1 MNLSELR
8 QKYPDYNDMSDQEFA
23 DAFHGKFYS
32 DIPKE
37 EFYGKIG
44 FSSKTSVEKPKESK
58 RKTTALEDIK
68 LGLFNATKTAG
79 LGFGGLV
86 APLLPDNQGDAFLD
100 KLHGGVAAM
109 EAWANPKMA
118 EQTFGGKLL
127 GNVATIPA
135 QFAAMPFSSGV
146 KGQDFLDKGESLPRA
161 LAAVAIDTVGNV
173 FGAAMPG
180 LGSSLPMKA
189 TTTFGGNALQEFV
202 STSLTQSVAKNKETK
217 EAYKPTFEDAV
228 LAGVTGLP
236 MLAIPSGKKKKVADM
251 PSDKAKAVEADL
263 TPSESIPK
271 PPETIYTDS
280 NGVSRSAPP
289 DAGELAARAAQ
300 AKAAE
305 AAGPSPFEQEARRW
319 AESNAADEAT
329 VARLEAT
336 LAKRNQSRPT
346 MNIDSEG
353 ALRSPEELQ
362 AANISDAQ
370 TSSMQRQQAAQAA
383 IEARQAQMEFDVKR
397 QTALEQQ
404 AAMRARQESAPT
416 GYSDYVANRNVEDAT
431 RSAEQLQRL
440 NEQLPEG
447 GYKAQQSIV
456 EDFGSND
463 PMERMPNMRV
473 DENGMPIRADLSME
487 LQNLENPLQRNLWG
501 DELGPALDQTRSL
514 TDAIDSMPAGK
525 ERDAAIRMLSGT
537 STPRRV
543 VPRKQRGAID
553 ASVFEDLYNFG
564 KSVIRGGNGK
574 LLPLYHGSE
583 AEFHNIKASRE
594 GGALGNGVYLAVRPE
609 YASSYAEGNG
619 GNVHQVY
626 VDIRK
631 PLVIKGPGD
640 PMVNALV
647 SLGKT
652 REQATAIVEKAYDE
666 KGYITNEVKTLAQR
680 AGYDGIVQ
688 YRGEVPS
695 EVVAFAPHQVKS
707 ALSPDAKKLGYQ
719 VAGKKFEPM
728 DYAGDWEPDGAY
740 DSAYRPVP
748 ASQRGGIDLQGVIEG
763 ARDLLNKLPGIKPND
778 PEALAAKATAD
789 NIAKKARVNAILGS
803 ESGYLE
809 NVTTPEAVIAL
820 APNAKDI
827 PRSAA
832 IGGKL
837 VTPGINALAVKHP
850 NPLVKFMRAQ
860 TREVFVKTD
869 ALVEQYITGRGGIG
883 ATIREMSN
891 KEKAEVVQLLQLGD
905 RKQTKITSELM
916 DKHGYSDAQKEFV
929 RKFYEMDA
937 EKLRVWNEKRAQA
950 GMEPVAAREG
960 HVPGIFRGDYKQL
973 VLNAEGKPLGVI
985 AVDFKWQLKA
995 AQEAMSKKFPDAKY
1009 TPVKRSS
1016 LGGSSGRTGE
1026 FGAMQEV
1033 LTMLAEKDPSFREV
1047 QDLIS
1052 AAIAENSDKAY
1063 GAAQHALRKKGIV
1076 GNEGNKPWL
1085 DAEQNGADFIKSYL
1099 QHWEDQMISHAA
1111 LPVEKQVRALME
1123 NEALDS
1129 MPNAKDYVDDYLK
1142 GMTGRSVG
1150 ETGRALNTIL
1160 DAPQRLFGVGPS
1172 GTRAMVHQFNK
1183 RMGQYSMGFGNWL
1196 FSVTQWLQVAQTG
1209 VPEITSAAKQLGVSQ
1224 AAVIPAMAK
1233 AVKDWMAAGTGETKG
1248 DFATSMKEARE
1259 RGLLT
1264 FSEFTDVNK
1273 ITQNK
1278 YSRAADR
1285 VIDFNRA
1292 ELGENP
1298 TRPLV
1303 FFTAVNVLKEAGL
1316 TGKQLYDA
1324 AYNVTQAGMFDY
1336 RMNERPAM
1344 YQKMGLAGTLAGGL
1358 QTFKHGYM
1366 NQMQRMISNG
1376 GKDPVSAAYAATALL
1391 AYAGIGGM
1399 PFYQE
1404 ADSMFKHITG
1414 KFGKEQTIS
1423 EYALKEVPRW
1433 LEKGVISDVTNVN
1446 MQSRLSSADVLP
1458 NSPIEA
1464 LSPYFSSIGR
1474 MGAAAKDV
1482 LSFNDQLAWKN
1493 MGVTMTPQG
1502 PLKGLAEKSLLTDD
1516 EGYVL
1521 NREGLR
1527 GNTRTQWDKD
1537 VRTFSGGR
1545 SLDEAMTGENQYNS
1559 GQRLKN
1565 YRDKQKSIIEQIQRK
1580 YVQGELT
1587 TEDMQGFAKKY
1598 TEAKGDPKQLATQLI
1613 TFAKTAK
1620 LDKQQRLQGIPK
1632 SGNLSSLYKFQE
1644 YQDDVVKP

>member
-1 MNLSELR
+1 MAIDFKVDFQPE
-8 QKYPDYNDMSDQEFA
+8 PDNKLDFQLDFQPEEDQ
-23 DAFHGKFYS
+23 
-32 DIPKE
+32 PK
-37 EFYGKIG
+37 K
-44 FSSKTSVEKPKESK
+44 SKK
-58 RKTTALEDIK
+58 KTTALEDIK

-109 EAWANPKMA
+109 EAWANPNMA
-118 EQTFGGKLL
+118 EQNFGGKLL
-127 GNVATIPA
+127 GNVATLPA
-135 QFAAMPFSSGV
+135 QFAAMPFSPVST
-146 KGQDFLDKGESLPRA
+146 GQDFLDKGESLPRA
-161 LAAVAIDTVGNV
+161 QAAGAIDTVGNV

-180 LGSSLPMKA
+180 LGSSLPMKTA
-189 TTTFGGNALQEFV
+189 TTFGGNALQEFV
-202 STSLTQSVAKNKETK
+202 SKSLTQSVAKNEETK

-236 MLAIPSGKKKKVADM
+236 MLAIPSGKKKKVADI
-251 PSDKAKAVEADL
+251 PSDKAKAVEADMA
-263 TPSESIPK
+263 PAKPVEIPTQLELPLENSAQQVAEMQARSGAQTDLFAPANQEVQGRI
-271 PPETIYTDS
+271 PP
-280 NGVSRSAPP
+280 VSQDRVRAPIP
-289 DAGELAARAAQ
+289 DEAQGHLPFDTSLDEVARTQRAADPQ
-300 AKAAE
+300 LDLFSNERPSDVPYNAVE
-305 AAGPSPFEQEARRW
+305 AQQRA
-319 AESNAADEAT
+319 
-329 VARLEAT
+329 
-336 LAKRNQSRPT
+336 QSV
-346 MNIDSEG
+346 D
-353 ALRSPEELQ
+353 
-362 AANISDAQ
+362 
-370 TSSMQRQQAAQAA
+370 
-383 IEARQAQMEFDVKR
+383 
-397 QTALEQQ
+397 
-404 AAMRARQESAPT
+404 
-416 GYSDYVANRNVEDAT
+416 
-431 RSAEQLQRL
+431 QLQRL
-440 NEQLPEG
+440 NRDG
-447 GYKAQQSIV
+447 TQQHIV
-456 EDFGSND
+456 EDFGNND

-473 DENGMPIRADLSME
+473 DENGMPIRSDLSME
-487 LQNLENPLQRNLWG
+487 LQNLENPLQRNMWG

-514 TDAIDSMPAGK
+514 TDAIDSMPPGK

-537 STPRRV
+537 GTPKRV
-543 VPRKQRGAID
+543 VPRKQRGALD
-553 ASVFEDLYNFG
+553 ATVFEDLYNFG

-652 REQATAIVEKAYDE
+652 KEQATRIVEKAYDE

-688 YRGEVPS
+688 YRGEMPS

-728 DYAGDWEPDGAY
+728 DYAGDWEPDGSY

-748 ASQRGGIDLQGVIEG
+748 ASQRGGIDLQGVIDG

-789 NIAKKARVNAILGS
+789 NIAKKARVNAILSS

-832 IGGKL
+832 IGGKT

-905 RKQTKITSELM
+905 RKQTKITSKLM
-916 DKHGYSDAQKEFV
+916 DKHGYSDVQKEFV

-1150 ETGRALNTIL
+1150 ETGKALNVIL
-1160 DAPQRLFGVGPS
+1160 DAPAKTFGVGPS

-1278 YSRAADR
+1278 YSSMADK

-1404 ADSMFKHITG
+1404 ADSMFKYITG

-1565 YRDKQKSIIEQIQRK
+1565 YRDKQKSIMEQIQRK
-1580 YVQGELT
+1580 YVQGTLT

-1598 TEAKGDPKQLATQLI
+1598 TEAKGDPKQLVNQLI
-1613 TFAKTAK
+1613 TFAKTTK
-1620 LDKQQRLQGIPK
+1620 LDKQQRMQGIPK

-1644 YQDDVVKP
+1644 FQDDVVKP

>member
-37 EFYGKIG
+37 EFYSKIG
-44 FSSKTSVEKPKESK
+44 FSNTAPVEKPKEIGPTK
-58 RKTTALEDIK
+58 KAW
-68 LGLFNATKTAG
+68 NAISSIPFGTVDDFINSTKGIGAA
-79 LGFGGLV
+79 V
-86 APLLPDNQGDAFLD
+86 GDFASGIM
-100 KLHGGVAAM
+100 K
-109 EAWANPKMA
+109 
-118 EQTFGGKLL
+118 
-127 GNVATIPA
+127 IPTSA
-135 QFAAMPFSSGV
+135 
-146 KGQDFLDKGESLPRA
+146 A
-161 LAAVAIDTVGNV
+161 LAVGQKVVSPSTNLQQNFENAQGAIEET
-173 FGAAMPG
+173 FP
-180 LGSSLPMKA
+180 S
-189 TTTFGGNALQEFV
+189 FGGNLQDNIGYDVPMYPFEKYGEGIGY
-202 STSLTQSVAKNKETK
+202 VAKKAGNALGPDVEGAINIGANFLPIPLVGKAYNKLTK
-217 EAYKPTFEDAV
+217 
-228 LAGVTGLP
+228 
-236 MLAIPSGKKKKVADM
+236 
-251 PSDKAKAVEADL
+251 PSDKAKPTPRNVTAVEADL

-271 PPETIYTDS
+271 PPQTFYTDS

-300 AKAAE
+300 
-305 AAGPSPFEQEARRW
+305 EQ
-319 AESNAADEAT
+319 
-329 VARLEAT
+329 
-336 LAKRNQSRPT
+336 
-346 MNIDSEG
+346 
-353 ALRSPEELQ
+353 
-362 AANISDAQ
+362 
-370 TSSMQRQQAAQAA
+370 
-383 IEARQAQMEFDVKR
+383 ARQAQYRGQMELPLENSAQQVAEMQARSGAQPDLFAPANQEVQGRLPPVSQDSVRAPIPDEAQGHLPFDTSLDEVAR
-397 QTALEQQ
+397 TQRAADPQLDLFSNERPSDVPYNALEAQQ
-404 AAMRARQESAPT
+404 RAQSV
-416 GYSDYVANRNVEDAT
+416 D
-431 RSAEQLQRL
+431 QLQRL
-440 NEQLPEG
+440 NRDG
-447 GYKAQQSIV
+447 TQQHIV
-456 EDFGSND
+456 EDFGNND
-463 PMERMPNMRV
+463 TMERMPNMRV

-487 LQNLENPLQRNLWG
+487 LQNLENPLQRNMWG

-514 TDAIDSMPAGK
+514 TDAIDSMPMGK

-537 STPRRV
+537 GTPKRV
-543 VPRKQRGAID
+543 VPRAQRGAID

-950 GMEPVAAREG
+950 GMEPVATREG

-1565 YRDKQKSIIEQIQRK
+1565 YRDKQKSIMEQIQRK

>member
-37 EFYGKIG
+37 DFYSKIG
-44 FSSKTSVEKPKESK
+44 YSTKPKEKSLHPLDNPVAGAGE
-58 RKTTALEDIK
+58 TALSMLTGAFAMPVAGLTGLVNGGDADKVRSTQEALTYAPRGEQGKKYAENISDLFALPIK
-68 LGLFNATKTAG
+68 YAGKGADALGMGELGYSLATAG
-79 LGFGGLV
+79 TE
-86 APLLPDNQGDAFLD
+86 
-100 KLHGGVAAM
+100 AAM
-109 EAWANPKMA
+109 N
-118 EQTFGGKLL
+118 
-127 GNVATIPA
+127 
-135 QFAAMPFSSGV
+135 
-146 KGQDFLDKGESLPRA
+146 FLP
-161 LAAVAIDTVGNV
+161 I
-173 FGAAMPG
+173 GAAAKGAKG
-180 LGSSLPMKA
+180 LLKGKGKA
-189 TTTFGGNALQEFV
+189 T
-202 STSLTQSVAKNKETK
+202 
-217 EAYKPTFEDAV
+217 PTPR
-228 LAGVTGLP
+228 T
-236 MLAIPSGKKKKVADM
+236 IS
-251 PSDKAKAVEADL
+251 AVEADMA
-263 TPSESIPK
+263 PAKPVEIP
-271 PPETIYTDS
+271 
-280 NGVSRSAPP
+280 AQL
-289 DAGELAARAAQ
+289 ELPLENSVQQVAEMQARAGAQ
-300 AKAAE
+300 PDLFAPANQEVQGHLPPVSQNSVRAPIPDE
-305 AAGPSPFEQEARRW
+305 AQGHLPFDTSLDEVARTQR
-319 AESNAADEAT
+319 AADPQLDLFSNERPSDVSYNAVEAQQR
-329 VARLEAT
+329 A
-336 LAKRNQSRPT
+336 QS
-346 MNIDSEG
+346 
-353 ALRSPEELQ
+353 
-362 AANISDAQ
+362 
-370 TSSMQRQQAAQAA
+370 
-383 IEARQAQMEFDVKR
+383 V
-397 QTALEQQ
+397 
-404 AAMRARQESAPT
+404 
-416 GYSDYVANRNVEDAT
+416 
-431 RSAEQLQRL
+431 EQLQRL
-440 NEQLPEG
+440 NRDG
-447 GYKAQQSIV
+447 TQQHIV
-456 EDFGSND
+456 EDFGNND
-463 PMERMPNMRV
+463 PMERMPNMRI

-487 LQNLENPLQRNLWG
+487 LQNLENPLQRNMWG

-514 TDAIDSMPAGK
+514 TDAIDSMPMGK

-537 STPRRV
+537 GTPKRV
-543 VPRKQRGAID
+543 VPRGQRGAID
-553 ASVFEDLYNFG
+553 ADIIDSLYNFG
-564 KSVIRGGNGK
+564 RSVIRSAEGK
-574 LLPLYHGSE
+574 LMPVYHGTTKE
-583 AEFHNIKASRE
+583 INGDFKTVKGFKQFYNDK
-594 GGALGNGVYLAVRPE
+594 GGVTQDGWILSPERAYPGDLGTWFSSSPRGTDTFAGARTGV
-609 YASSYAEGNG
+609 SG
-619 GNVHQVY
+619 GNVHQSYLNLENPKTFKTHEDFIDWFQAQSKNGESANKVRR
-626 VDIRK
+626 D
-631 PLVIKGPGD
+631 LIKQGF
-640 PMVNALV
+640 
-647 SLGKT
+647 
-652 REQATAIVEKAYDE
+652 
-666 KGYITNEVKTLAQR
+666 
-680 AGYDGIVQ
+680 DGIAIKESHTDGGGQ
-688 YRGEVPS
+688 RS
-695 EVVAFAPHQVKS
+695 DFVAFKPEQIKNAI
-707 ALSPDAKKLGYQ
+707 SP
-719 VAGKKFEPM
+719 EP
-728 DYAGDWEPDGAY
+728 GFRVPRSQQGA
-740 DSAYRPVP
+740 V
-748 ASQRGGIDLQGVIEG
+748 DLQGVIEG
-763 ARDLLNKLPGIKPND
+763 ARNLLGKIPALSSKS
-778 PEALAAKATAD
+778 PEVVAAKATAD

-832 IGGKL
+832 IGGKT
-837 VTPGINALAVKHP
+837 VTPGINALAIKHP

-869 ALVEQYITGRGGIG
+869 ALVEQYITGRNGIG
-883 ATIREMSN
+883 SVIREMSN

-905 RKQTKITSELM
+905 RKQTKITSDLM
-916 DKHGYSDAQKEFV
+916 DKHGYSEAQKEFV

-1150 ETGRALNTIL
+1150 ETGRALNVIL
-1160 DAPQRLFGVGPS
+1160 DAPVKTFGVGPS

-1196 FSVTQWLQVAQTG
+1196 FSMTQWLQVAQTG

-1278 YSRAADR
+1278 YSSMADK

-1303 FFTAVNVLKEAGL
+1303 FFTAVNVLKESGL
-1316 TGKQLYDA
+1316 TGKPLYDA

-1391 AYAGIGGM
+1391 AYAGIGGI

-1404 ADSMFKHITG
+1404 ADALFKTITG
-1414 KFGKEQTIS
+1414 KLGKEQSIS

-1493 MGVTMTPQG
+1493 AAVTMTPQG

-1527 GNTRTQWDKD
+1527 GNTRSEWDKD

-1545 SLDEAMTGENQYNS
+1545 SLTEAMTGENQYRS
-1559 GQRLKN
+1559 GQTLKN
-1565 YRDKQKSIIEQIQRK
+1565 YKDKQKSIIEQIQRK
-1580 YVQGELT
+1580 YVQGTLT
-1587 TEDMQGFAKKY
+1587 TEEMQGFAKKY
-1598 TEAKGDPKQLATQLI
+1598 TEAKGDPKQLVNQLI
-1613 TFAKTAK
+1613 TFAKTTK
-1620 LDKQQRLQGIPK
+1620 LDKQQRMQGIPK

-1644 YQDDVVKP
+1644 FQDDVVKP

>member
-37 EFYGKIG
+37 EFYSKIG
-44 FSSKTSVEKPKESK
+44 FSNKAPVEKPKESK

-109 EAWANPKMA
+109 EAWANPNMA

-127 GNVATIPA
+127 GNVATLPA
-135 QFAAMPFSSGV
+135 QFAAMPFSPVST
-146 KGQDFLDKGESLPRA
+146 GQDFLDKGESLPRA
-161 LAAVAIDTVGNV
+161 QAAGAIDTVGNV
-173 FGAAMPG
+173 FGAAMPV

-189 TTTFGGNALQEFV
+189 ATTFSGNALQEFV
-202 STSLTQSVAKNKETK
+202 SKSLTQSVAKNNETK

-236 MLAIPSGKKKKVADM
+236 MLAIPSEKKKVADT

-280 NGVSRSAPP
+280 NGVSRFTPP
-289 DAGELAARAAQ
+289 D
-300 AKAAE
+300 
-305 AAGPSPFEQEARRW
+305 
-319 AESNAADEAT
+319 
-329 VARLEAT
+329 
-336 LAKRNQSRPT
+336 
-346 MNIDSEG
+346 
-353 ALRSPEELQ
+353 
-362 AANISDAQ
+362 
-370 TSSMQRQQAAQAA
+370 
-383 IEARQAQMEFDVKR
+383 
-397 QTALEQQ
+397 
-404 AAMRARQESAPT
+404 
-416 GYSDYVANRNVEDAT
+416 
-431 RSAEQLQRL
+431 
-440 NEQLPEG
+440 
-447 GYKAQQSIV
+447 
-456 EDFGSND
+456 
-463 PMERMPNMRV
+463 
-473 DENGMPIRADLSME
+473 
-487 LQNLENPLQRNLWG
+487 
-501 DELGPALDQTRSL
+501 
-514 TDAIDSMPAGK
+514 
-525 ERDAAIRMLSGT
+525 
-537 STPRRV
+537 
-543 VPRKQRGAID
+543 
-553 ASVFEDLYNFG
+553 
-564 KSVIRGGNGK
+564 
-574 LLPLYHGSE
+574 
-583 AEFHNIKASRE
+583 
-594 GGALGNGVYLAVRPE
+594 
-609 YASSYAEGNG
+609 
-619 GNVHQVY
+619 
-626 VDIRK
+626 
-631 PLVIKGPGD
+631 
-640 PMVNALV
+640 
-647 SLGKT
+647 
-652 REQATAIVEKAYDE
+652 
-666 KGYITNEVKTLAQR
+666 
-680 AGYDGIVQ
+680 
-688 YRGEVPS
+688 
-695 EVVAFAPHQVKS
+695 
-707 ALSPDAKKLGYQ
+707 
-719 VAGKKFEPM
+719 
-728 DYAGDWEPDGAY
+728 AGDWEPDGAY

-748 ASQRGGIDLQGVIEG
+748 ASQRGGIDLHGVIDG
-763 ARDLLNKLPGIKPND
+763 ARDLLNKLLGIKPND

-789 NIAKKARVNAILGS
+789 NIAKKARVNAVLGS

-832 IGGKL
+832 IGGKT

-869 ALVEQYITGRGGIG
+869 ALVEQYITGRNGIG
-883 ATIREMSN
+883 SVIREMSN

-916 DKHGYSDAQKEFV
+916 DKHGYSEAQKEFV

-937 EKLRVWNEKRAQA
+937 EKLRVWNEKRAEA

-1111 LPVEKQVRALME
+1111 LPVEKQVRALMD

-1150 ETGRALNTIL
+1150 ETGRALNVIL
-1160 DAPQRLFGVGPS
+1160 DAPAKTFGVGPS

-1278 YSRAADR
+1278 YSSMADK

-1404 ADSMFKHITG
+1404 ADSMFKYITG

-1565 YRDKQKSIIEQIQRK
+1565 YRDKQKSIMEQIQRK

-1587 TEDMQGFAKKY
+1587 TEDMQGFTKKY

-1613 TFAKTAK
+1613 TFAKTTK
-1620 LDKQQRLQGIPK
+1620 LDKQQRMQGIPK

>member
-37 EFYGKIG
+37 DFYSKIG
-44 FSSKTSVEKPKESK
+44 YSTKPKEKSFHPLDNPVAGAGE
-58 RKTTALEDIK
+58 TALSMLTGAFAMPVAGLTGLVNGGDADKVRSTQEALTYAPRGEQGKKYTENISDLFALPIK
-68 LGLFNATKTAG
+68 YAGKGADALGMGELGYSLATAG
-79 LGFGGLV
+79 TE
-86 APLLPDNQGDAFLD
+86 
-100 KLHGGVAAM
+100 AAM
-109 EAWANPKMA
+109 NFLPIGTAAKGA
-118 EQTFGGKLL
+118 KGLLKGK
-127 GNVATIPA
+127 G
-135 QFAAMPFSSGV
+135 
-146 KGQDFLDKGESLPRA
+146 
-161 LAAVAIDTVGNV
+161 
-173 FGAAMPG
+173 
-180 LGSSLPMKA
+180 KA
-189 TTTFGGNALQEFV
+189 T
-202 STSLTQSVAKNKETK
+202 
-217 EAYKPTFEDAV
+217 PTPR
-228 LAGVTGLP
+228 T
-236 MLAIPSGKKKKVADM
+236 IS
-251 PSDKAKAVEADL
+251 AVEADMA
-263 TPSESIPK
+263 PAKPVEIP
-271 PPETIYTDS
+271 
-280 NGVSRSAPP
+280 AQL
-289 DAGELAARAAQ
+289 ELPLENSVQQVAEMQARAGAQ
-300 AKAAE
+300 PDLFAPANQEVQGHLPPVSQDRVRAPIPDE
-305 AAGPSPFEQEARRW
+305 AQGHLPFDTSLDEVARTQR
-319 AESNAADEAT
+319 AADPQLDLFSNERPSDVSYNAVEAQQR
-329 VARLEAT
+329 A
-336 LAKRNQSRPT
+336 QS
-346 MNIDSEG
+346 
-353 ALRSPEELQ
+353 
-362 AANISDAQ
+362 
-370 TSSMQRQQAAQAA
+370 
-383 IEARQAQMEFDVKR
+383 V
-397 QTALEQQ
+397 
-404 AAMRARQESAPT
+404 
-416 GYSDYVANRNVEDAT
+416 
-431 RSAEQLQRL
+431 EQLQRL
-440 NEQLPEG
+440 NRDG
-447 GYKAQQSIV
+447 TQQHIV
-456 EDFGSND
+456 EDFGNND
-463 PMERMPNMRV
+463 PMERMPNMRI

-487 LQNLENPLQRNLWG
+487 LQNLENPLQRNMWG

-514 TDAIDSMPAGK
+514 TDAIDSMPPGK

-537 STPRRV
+537 GTPKRV

-652 REQATAIVEKAYDE
+652 KEQATRIVEKAYDE

-748 ASQRGGIDLQGVIEG
+748 ASQRGGIDLQGVIDG
-763 ARDLLNKLPGIKPND
+763 ARDLLNNLPGIKPND

-789 NIAKKARVNAILGS
+789 NIAKKARVNAILGN

-832 IGGKL
+832 IGGKT

-850 NPLVKFMRAQ
+850 NPLVKFMRAK

-869 ALVEQYITGRGGIG
+869 ALVEQFITGRNGIG
-883 ATIREMSN
+883 SVIREMSN

-916 DKHGYSDAQKEFV
+916 DKHGYSEAQKEFV

-937 EKLRVWNEKRAQA
+937 EKLRVWNEKRAEA

-1111 LPVEKQVRALME
+1111 LPVEKQVRALMD

-1150 ETGRALNTIL
+1150 ETGRALNVIL
-1160 DAPQRLFGVGPS
+1160 DAPAKTFGVGPS

-1278 YSRAADR
+1278 YSSMADK

-1391 AYAGIGGM
+1391 AYAGIGGI

-1404 ADSMFKHITG
+1404 ADALFKTITG
-1414 KFGKEQTIS
+1414 KLGKEQSIS

-1482 LSFNDQLAWKN
+1482 MSFNDQLAWKN
-1493 MGVTMTPQG
+1493 AAVTMTPQG
-1502 PLKGLAEKSLLTDD
+1502 PLKGLAEKSLLTDED
-1516 EGYVL
+1516 GYVL

-1527 GNTRTQWDKD
+1527 GNTRSEWDKD

-1545 SLDEAMTGENQYNS
+1545 SLTEAMTGENQYNS

-1565 YRDKQKSIIEQIQRK
+1565 YRDKQKSIMEQIQRK
-1580 YVQGELT
+1580 YVQGNLT

-1598 TEAKGDPKQLATQLI
+1598 TEAKGDPKQLVNQLI
-1613 TFAKTAK
+1613 TFAKTTK
-1620 LDKQQRLQGIPK
+1620 LDKQQRMQGIPK

>member
-37 EFYGKIG
+37 DFYSKIG
-44 FSSKTSVEKPKESK
+44 YSTKPKEKSFHPLDNPVAGAGE
-58 RKTTALEDIK
+58 TALSMLTGAFAMPVAGLTGLVNGGDADKVRSTQEALTYAPRGEQGKKYTENISDLFALPIK
-68 LGLFNATKTAG
+68 YAGKGADALGMGELGYSLATAG
-79 LGFGGLV
+79 TE
-86 APLLPDNQGDAFLD
+86 
-100 KLHGGVAAM
+100 AAM
-109 EAWANPKMA
+109 NFLPIGTAAKGA
-118 EQTFGGKLL
+118 KGLLKGK
-127 GNVATIPA
+127 G
-135 QFAAMPFSSGV
+135 
-146 KGQDFLDKGESLPRA
+146 
-161 LAAVAIDTVGNV
+161 
-173 FGAAMPG
+173 
-180 LGSSLPMKA
+180 KA
-189 TTTFGGNALQEFV
+189 T
-202 STSLTQSVAKNKETK
+202 
-217 EAYKPTFEDAV
+217 PTPR
-228 LAGVTGLP
+228 T
-236 MLAIPSGKKKKVADM
+236 IS
-251 PSDKAKAVEADL
+251 AVEADMA
-263 TPSESIPK
+263 PAKPVEIP
-271 PPETIYTDS
+271 
-280 NGVSRSAPP
+280 AQL
-289 DAGELAARAAQ
+289 ELPLENSVQQVAEMQARAGAQ
-300 AKAAE
+300 PDLFAPANQEVQGHLPPVSQDRVRAPIPDE
-305 AAGPSPFEQEARRW
+305 AQGHLPFDTSLDEVARTQR
-319 AESNAADEAT
+319 AADPQLDLFSNERPSDVSYNAVEAQQR
-329 VARLEAT
+329 A
-336 LAKRNQSRPT
+336 QS
-346 MNIDSEG
+346 
-353 ALRSPEELQ
+353 
-362 AANISDAQ
+362 
-370 TSSMQRQQAAQAA
+370 
-383 IEARQAQMEFDVKR
+383 V
-397 QTALEQQ
+397 
-404 AAMRARQESAPT
+404 
-416 GYSDYVANRNVEDAT
+416 
-431 RSAEQLQRL
+431 EQLQRL
-440 NEQLPEG
+440 NRDG
-447 GYKAQQSIV
+447 TQQHIV
-456 EDFGSND
+456 EDFGNND
-463 PMERMPNMRV
+463 PMERMPNMRI

-487 LQNLENPLQRNLWG
+487 LQNLENPLQRNMWG

-514 TDAIDSMPAGK
+514 TDAIDSMPPGK

-537 STPRRV
+537 GTPKRV

-652 REQATAIVEKAYDE
+652 KEQATRIVEKAYDE

-748 ASQRGGIDLQGVIEG
+748 ASQRGGIDLQGVIDG
-763 ARDLLNKLPGIKPND
+763 ARDLLNNLPGIKPND

-789 NIAKKARVNAILGS
+789 NIAKKARVNAILGN

-832 IGGKL
+832 IGGKT

-850 NPLVKFMRAQ
+850 NPLVKFMRAK

-869 ALVEQYITGRGGIG
+869 ALVEQFITGRNGIG
-883 ATIREMSN
+883 SVIREMSN

-916 DKHGYSDAQKEFV
+916 DKHGYSEAQKEFV

-937 EKLRVWNEKRAQA
+937 EKLRVWNEKRAEA

-1150 ETGRALNTIL
+1150 ETGRALNVIL
-1160 DAPQRLFGVGPS
+1160 DAPAKTFGVGPS

-1278 YSRAADR
+1278 YSSMADK

-1391 AYAGIGGM
+1391 AYAGIGGI

-1404 ADSMFKHITG
+1404 ADALFKTITG
-1414 KFGKEQTIS
+1414 KLGKEQSIS

-1482 LSFNDQLAWKN
+1482 MSFNDQLAWKN
-1493 MGVTMTPQG
+1493 AAVTMTPQG
-1502 PLKGLAEKSLLTDD
+1502 PLKGLAEKSLLTDED
-1516 EGYVL
+1516 GYVL

-1527 GNTRTQWDKD
+1527 GNTRSEWDKD

-1545 SLDEAMTGENQYNS
+1545 SLTEAMTGENQYNS

-1565 YRDKQKSIIEQIQRK
+1565 YRDKQKSIMEQIQRK
-1580 YVQGELT
+1580 YVQGNLT

-1598 TEAKGDPKQLATQLI
+1598 TEAKGDPKQLVNQLI
-1613 TFAKTAK
+1613 TFAKTTK
-1620 LDKQQRLQGIPK
+1620 LDKQQRMQGIPK

>member
-37 EFYGKIG
+37 DFYSKIG
-44 FSSKTSVEKPKESK
+44 YSTKPKEKSFHPLDNPVAGAGE
-58 RKTTALEDIK
+58 TALSMLTGAFAMPVAGLTGLVNGGDADKVRSTQEALTYAPRGEQGKKYTENISDLFALPVK
-68 LGLFNATKTAG
+68 YAGKGADALGLGDLGYSLATAG
-79 LGFGGLV
+79 TE
-86 APLLPDNQGDAFLD
+86 
-100 KLHGGVAAM
+100 AAM
-109 EAWANPKMA
+109 N
-118 EQTFGGKLL
+118 
-127 GNVATIPA
+127 
-135 QFAAMPFSSGV
+135 
-146 KGQDFLDKGESLPRA
+146 FLP
-161 LAAVAIDTVGNV
+161 V
-173 FGAAMPG
+173 GAAAKGAKG
-180 LGSSLPMKA
+180 LLKGKGKA
-189 TTTFGGNALQEFV
+189 T
-202 STSLTQSVAKNKETK
+202 
-217 EAYKPTFEDAV
+217 PTPRN
-228 LAGVTGLP
+228 VT
-236 MLAIPSGKKKKVADM
+236 
-251 PSDKAKAVEADL
+251 AVEADMA
-263 TPSESIPK
+263 PAKPVEIP
-271 PPETIYTDS
+271 
-280 NGVSRSAPP
+280 AQL
-289 DAGELAARAAQ
+289 ELPLENSVQQVAEMQARAGAQ
-300 AKAAE
+300 PDLFAPAN
-305 AAGPSPFEQEARRW
+305 QEVQGRLPPVSQDSVRAPIP
-319 AESNAADEAT
+319 DEAQGHLPFDT
-329 VARLEAT
+329 SLDEVARTQRAGDPQLDLFSNERPSDVPYNAMEAQQR
-336 LAKRNQSRPT
+336 AQSV
-346 MNIDSEG
+346 D
-353 ALRSPEELQ
+353 
-362 AANISDAQ
+362 
-370 TSSMQRQQAAQAA
+370 
-383 IEARQAQMEFDVKR
+383 
-397 QTALEQQ
+397 
-404 AAMRARQESAPT
+404 
-416 GYSDYVANRNVEDAT
+416 
-431 RSAEQLQRL
+431 QLQRL
-440 NEQLPEG
+440 NRDG
-447 GYKAQQSIV
+447 TQQHIV
-456 EDFGSND
+456 EDFGNND
-463 PMERMPNMRV
+463 PMARMPNMRV

-514 TDAIDSMPAGK
+514 TEAIDSMPPGK

-537 STPRRV
+537 GTPRRV
-543 VPRKQRGAID
+543 VPRGQRGALDGALFTDIAD
-553 ASVFEDLYNFG
+553 ILREGFKGTTKQLSRLTDQPWLKARFPSTDWMSNKDGTPTVLLHGTKQDIKGEIRAGAEGFHAGFTSSPHMFAGEKKFRADNSVMPKATIRSMDYTRTTPTRM
-564 KSVIRGGNGK
+564 RGGQLYPVAIRKGNYPRLTEDFGSWEPRSLTTDYRFADALVPYSK
-574 LLPLYHGSE
+574 DGLRANDISNLLRNVDLEMFNSGNTTAGNNKIFSR
-583 AEFHNIKASRE
+583 FLKDNFNIDGFVYDNKFESVKGEIRRSAGETVDSDRHRRRNARANKYGDATSFVTWNDNNFQSIYKE
-594 GGALGNGVYLAVRPE
+594 PNRSVPKGQQGAL
-609 YASSYAEGNG
+609 
-619 GNVHQVY
+619 
-626 VDIRK
+626 
-631 PLVIKGPGD
+631 
-640 PMVNALV
+640 
-647 SLGKT
+647 
-652 REQATAIVEKAYDE
+652 
-666 KGYITNEVKTLAQR
+666 
-680 AGYDGIVQ
+680 
-688 YRGEVPS
+688 
-695 EVVAFAPHQVKS
+695 
-707 ALSPDAKKLGYQ
+707 
-719 VAGKKFEPM
+719 
-728 DYAGDWEPDGAY
+728 
-740 DSAYRPVP
+740 
-748 ASQRGGIDLQGVIEG
+748 DLQGIIDG
-763 ARDLLNKLPGIKPND
+763 AKELLDKIPGLSGKS
-778 PEALAAKATAD
+778 PEVQAAKASAD
-789 NIAKKARVNAILGS
+789 NAAKQARINSILTGQ
-803 ESGYLE
+803 SGYLE

-832 IGGKL
+832 IGGKT

-869 ALVEQYITGRGGIG
+869 ALVEQFITGRNGIG
-883 ATIREMSN
+883 SVIREMSN

-905 RKQTKITSELM
+905 RKQTKITSDLM
-916 DKHGYSDAQKEFV
+916 DKHGYSEAQKEFV

-1085 DAEQNGADFIKSYL
+1085 NAEQNANDFIKAYL

-1123 NEALDS
+1123 NPALDN

-1150 ETGRALNTIL
+1150 ETGRALNVIL
-1160 DAPQRLFGVGPS
+1160 DAPAKTFGVGPS

-1278 YSRAADR
+1278 YSSMADK

-1391 AYAGIGGM
+1391 AYAGIGGI

-1404 ADSMFKHITG
+1404 ADALFKTITG
-1414 KFGKEQTIS
+1414 KLGKEQSIS

-1482 LSFNDQLAWKN
+1482 MSFNDQLAWKN
-1493 MGVTMTPQG
+1493 AAVTMTPQG
-1502 PLKGLAEKSLLTDD
+1502 PLKGLAEKSLLTDED
-1516 EGYVL
+1516 GYVL

-1527 GNTRTQWDKD
+1527 GNTRSEWDKD

-1545 SLDEAMTGENQYNS
+1545 SLTEAMTGENQYNS

-1565 YRDKQKSIIEQIQRK
+1565 YRDKQKSIMEQIQRK
-1580 YVQGELT
+1580 YVQGNLT

-1598 TEAKGDPKQLATQLI
+1598 TEAKGDPKQLVNQLI
-1613 TFAKTAK
+1613 TFAKTTK